1 LAGGAFFF
9 TAHAMQRMRFHMDVI
24 SANALASGARGLTK
38 DRLSGAW
45 TRFGVE
51 IDASRAWHDAKVARQ
66 VEND

>member
-1 LAGGAFFF
+1 
-9 TAHAMQRMRFHMDVI
+9 MQRMRFHMDVI

-51 IDASRAWHDAKVARQ
+51 IDAARAWHDAKVARQ